1 MPIPA
6 SLLAFI
12 EKAWPSWQLW
22 LYLFPATLLYG
33 IFVAWLA
40 GWLRVEKR
48 WRVGYTRKLFH
59 FFIFTAAGVLQLVW
73 GLPVVVV
80 FGTAIS
86 ILVVWAVGQGEKSSF
101 FQALARPSDAP
112 KEKLFILIPLITTAA
127 GGVLA
132 NLFFGQWAAI
142 GYLVGGWGDAIGEPV
157 GSKWGKHRYKVP
169 SMAGVAATRSLEGSS
184 AVFLVSAVVAFLGLQ
199 AQDLPWETALP
210 DALLIALAA
219 TGIEAISTHGLD
231 NLTIQLAAAGTA
243 YWLVGKLVVGSW
255 FLIPGS

>member
-1 MPIPA
+1 LNFME
-6 SLLAFI
+6 LAESFFTFI
-12 EKAWPSWQLW
+12 EKAWPTWQLW
-22 LYLFPATLLYG
+22 VYLFPVTLLYG
-33 IFVAWLA
+33 MGVAWLA
-40 GWLRVEKR
+40 GRLRIGR
-48 WRVGYTRKLFH
+48 GWRVGYTRKLFH

-86 ILVVWAVGQGEKSSF
+86 LLVLWAVWRGKHSPF

-112 KEKLFILIPLITTAA
+112 KEKLFILIPLLTTAT

-132 NLFFGQWAAI
+132 NLFFLQWAAI

-169 SMAGVAATRSLEGSS
+169 SMAGIPATRSLEGSS
-184 AVFLVSAVVAFLGLQ
+184 AVFLVSAFVAFLGLQ
-199 AQDLPWETALP
+199 AQGITWPTAF
-210 DALLIALAA
+210 AYAVLIALAA

-243 YWLVGKLVVGSW
+243 YWLLG
-255 FLIPGS
+255 

>member
-1 MPIPA
+1 MSVA
-6 SLLAFI
+6 LVNFI

-22 LYLFPATLLYG
+22 AYLLPAALLYG
-33 IFVAWLA
+33 VAAAWLA
-40 GWLRVEKR
+40 GWLRVDKN

-59 FFIFTAAGVLQLVW
+59 FCIFTAAGVLQLKW

-86 ILVVWAVGQGEKSSF
+86 LLVLWAVYKGEQSNF
-101 FQALARPSDAP
+101 YRALARPSDAP
-112 KEKLFILIPLITTAA
+112 REKLFILIPLLTTAA

-169 SMAGVAATRSLEGSS
+169 SMAGIAATRSIEGST
-184 AVFLVSAVVAFLGLQ
+184 AVFLVSAVVAFIGLQ
-199 AQDLPWETALP
+199 AQGLAPETALKY
-210 DALLIALAA
+210 ALLIAGAA
-219 TGIEAISTHGLD
+219 TAVEAVSTHGLD
-231 NLTIQLAAAGTA
+231 NLTTG
-243 YWLVGKLVVGSW
+243 GSQYLPVMIS
-255 FLIPGS
+255 F

>member
-1 MPIPA
+1 MVETVNE
-6 SLLAFI
+6 FI
-12 EKAWPSWQLW
+12 KEAWPSWQLW
-22 LYLFPATLLYG
+22 AYLLPVALLYG
-33 IFVAWLA
+33 IVAAWLA

-59 FFIFTAAGVLQLVW
+59 FCIFTAAGVLQLIW

-86 ILVVWAVGQGEKSSF
+86 LLVLWAVYKGEQSNF
-101 FQALARPSDAP
+101 YRALARPTDAP
-112 KEKLFILIPLITTAA
+112 QEKLFILIPLLTTAA

-169 SMAGVAATRSLEGSS
+169 SMAGVAATRSVEGSA
-184 AVFLVSAVVAFLGLQ
+184 AVFFVSTVVAFLGLQ
-199 AQDLPWETALP
+199 AQGQSWNTALFYS
-210 DALLIALAA
+210 LLIAAAA
-219 TGIEAISTHGLD
+219 TGVEAISTHGLD

-243 YWLVGKLVVGSW
+243 YALHL
-255 FLIPGS
+255 